1 MSSQS
6 IVEALDHAA
15 WRGGHWR
22 LFSIVSL
29 TYLLDGV
36 MFSIAPLVVF
46 IISPE
51 YYPVIFAANLLAE
64 TLGAIVLGMLADR
77 VGRRPMFTAA
87 LVIEVAAL
95 TLLFFL
101 YTNTIAL
108 AVLTSLMTFGI
119 GGEFGAAYSAIAEF
133 SPKHHRG
140 KALMLATN
148 FWNVGAAMIAG
159 LALVFAAIY
168 EDAFIQVEYLL
179 ASALG
184 TLVVVGLT
192 RVGFPESPRWL
203 LLKGRESEAV
213 RIVERVAGAI
223 GEARLPT
230 AAAREVSLGEA
241 IARYWF
247 RLIILAVIT
256 VAQYVTYGM
265 MAYYAPYASGFAF
278 GVESAPL
285 VIFTAN
291 LGASIG
297 AFLLIPLIDRARRL
311 AVLLAFA
318 GGFAGSLAVMLAH
331 TAAIAAA
338 FYTAL
343 FITLIFSEWAW
354 ASLSTMQSELFPTG
368 VRASLVGFLTSLT
381 GVSGALV
388 ALYEAQIAAHTFL
401 LLASVIWLAGLLA
414 ALAWRV
420 RGVES
425 AGRSVEEL
433 EIAAS

>member
-1 MSSQS
+1 MSGQS
-6 IVEALDHAA
+6 IMEVLDHAA

-29 TYLLDGV
+29 NYLLDGV

-64 TLGAIVLGMLADR
+64 TIGAIVLGMLADR
-77 VGRRPMFTAA
+77 VGRRLMFTAA

-101 YTNTIAL
+101 YTNIIAL

-133 SPKHHRG
+133 SPKRHRG

-168 EDAFIQVEYLL
+168 EDAFVQVEYLL

-203 LLKGRESEAV
+203 LLKGRESEAL
-213 RIVERVAGAI
+213 RIVERVAGAS
-223 GEARLPT
+223 GEARLST
-230 AAAREVSLGEA
+230 ATREVSLGEA
-241 IARYWF
+241 IAKYRF

-278 GVESAPL
+278 GIESAPL

-291 LGASIG
+291 LGASVG

-331 TAAIAAA
+331 TTAMATI

-388 ALYEAQIAAHTFL
+388 VLYEAQIPAQTFL
-401 LLASVIWLAGLLA
+401 LLASIIWLAGLLA

-433 EIAAS
+433 EITAS